1 MLFKNFDEI
10 EHHNSISFL
19 HSIMIDQPFL
29 NIMIVNSVKGTKD
42 AIIGQSKRPE
52 NLCISYIQSVQ
63 PDFFQREFL

>member
-1 MLFKNFDEI
+1 
-10 EHHNSISFL
+10 
-19 HSIMIDQPFL
+19 MIDQPFL
-29 NIMIVNSVKGTKD
+29 NIMIVKSMKGTKD